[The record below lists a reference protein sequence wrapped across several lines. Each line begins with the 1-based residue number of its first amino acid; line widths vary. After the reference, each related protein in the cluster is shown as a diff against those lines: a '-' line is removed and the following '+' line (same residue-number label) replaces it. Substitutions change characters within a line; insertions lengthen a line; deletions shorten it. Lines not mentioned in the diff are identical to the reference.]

1 MEKWATSLVH
11 RNSWHVPHRTD
22 PYSLVYIDFNLQGFW
37 TVHLSQANWSDTPP
51 PPIEVNEVSE
61 LAGIEVGGCG
71 KLTHLGLIAA
81 RRPLY
86 FWTDT
91 IPTVVYRRKTQYIYT
106 IASSKNRCKG
116 SKKAKIRSWMTTFEK
131 EKQFQDFWILLVD
144 APPPRKNGTNLPSNS
159 WNTHILC
166 YNGGKKPPLR
176 IKD

>member
-1 MEKWATSLVH
+1 MGNLLGPQKFVARPTQDWSLFLSIH
-11 RNSWHVPHRTD
+11 RFQSPRFLDGASISGKLIWHP
-22 PYSLVYIDFNLQGFW
+22 
-37 TVHLSQANWSDTPP
+37 PP